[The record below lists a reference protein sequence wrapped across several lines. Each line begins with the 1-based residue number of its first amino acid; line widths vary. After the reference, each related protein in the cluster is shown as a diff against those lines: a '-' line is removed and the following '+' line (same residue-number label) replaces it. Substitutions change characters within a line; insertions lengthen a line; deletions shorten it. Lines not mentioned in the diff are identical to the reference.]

1 MHPHPHRITQ
11 LDHVNFLYM
20 TPRVGFLTSPTCIDI
35 FLCYIRATAGDSAYM
50 SEPIMPHREENIPL
64 PKNAADAFP
73 ELSPSEELTMRA
85 NVVKLMSDLTG
96 KPLIP
101 TQDNAD
107 QAKELAREMISNPAH
122 RPDFA
127 QYPNE
132 TLAMLAGMVAQM
144 NVSIV
149 NELADFKL
157 YVVNKLVMEIEN
169 AKDSK
174 ARITA
179 ISKLGEVDGVD
190 AFKKRSEVTHKIMS
204 IEEVEKELLDT
215 LTKLE
220 DKAIDVEAR
229 EIVRAESP
237 LRRDS
242 IQSE

>member
-1 MHPHPHRITQ
+1 
-11 LDHVNFLYM
+11 
-20 TPRVGFLTSPTCIDI
+20 
-35 FLCYIRATAGDSAYM
+35 
-50 SEPIMPHREENIPL
+50 MPHIEENIPL
-64 PKNAADAFP
+64 QKNAADAFP

-101 TQDNAD
+101 TQGNAD

-132 TLAMLAGMVAQM
+132 TLALLAGMVAQM

-149 NELADFKL
+149 TELADFKL
-157 YVVNKLVMEIEN
+157 YVGNKLVMEIEN

-229 EIVRAESP
+229 EIIRAE
-237 LRRDS
+237 
-242 IQSE
+242 IKSE